1 MKYALIGIV
10 LAAVV
15 FWGTDRITP
24 GPPQGQ
30 SCAEDLDASPE
41 QSKWLMGY
49 AKGYL
54 TALNLISRGH
64 GTMPGKQISMD
75 DAAINAVIREY
86 CAQHRA
92 NHYLDGVDLY
102 VKNAR

>member
-1 MKYALIGIV
+1 
-10 LAAVV
+10 
-15 FWGTDRITP
+15 
-24 GPPQGQ
+24 
-30 SCAEDLDASPE
+30 
-41 QSKWLMGY
+41 
-49 AKGYL
+49 
-54 TALNLISRGH
+54 
-64 GTMPGKQISMD
+64 MD